1 MSRRPRVLVA
11 GGIYHVYNRVTHGAD
26 VFKNEDEADRLEALV
41 AETKKRRFSDP
52 RLVRDVEPLPS
63 RRKNGGGIAVAIDA
77 KDPPSVFAELQ
88 RQESAVRCF
97 LAGSLPI
104 EDCGSGL

>member
-1 MSRRPRVLVA
+1 MGRRPRVLVA

-41 AETKKRRFSDP
+41 AETRR
-52 RLVRDVEPLPS
+52 E
-63 RRKNGGGIAVAIDA
+63 
-77 KDPPSVFAELQ
+77 
-88 RQESAVRCF
+88 
-97 LAGSLPI
+97 LPI